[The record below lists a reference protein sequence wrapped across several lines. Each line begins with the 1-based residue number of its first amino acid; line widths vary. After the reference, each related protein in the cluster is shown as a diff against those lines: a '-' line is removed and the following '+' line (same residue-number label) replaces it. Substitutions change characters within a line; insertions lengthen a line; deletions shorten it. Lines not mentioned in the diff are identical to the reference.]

1 MRPAF
6 FSYLLVIIYGLVK
19 GSVGIVNISNKD
31 YTGLTEQ
38 DRYMGFSRS
47 IIKSVEIKLCRNNP
61 HAYKPHV
68 HHELSLGYIIEGT
81 TDLTLNDRTIHYESG
96 DGVII
101 PPLMTHRCAP
111 NDIHHWAY
119 VMLFVDP
126 GYYGDLVSFSQAEKL
141 IDHEVSKLVGFIE
154 HLLTEKN
161 SDTLENILIDLL
173 LEFGEK
179 GIAETRVANISDIVK
194 TIHDYILNHVK
205 DEISLD
211 KLQQISGLNKFSII
225 RNFKKLYMTTPAAYH
240 LQCRVAEAKRLL
252 SKGADAFD
260 ICEELR
266 FYDQAHLIREF
277 KKMYG
282 VTPGTYIEQ
291 LKG

>member
-1 MRPAF
+1 MNI
-6 FSYLLVIIYGLVK
+6 LDK
-19 GSVGIVNISNKD
+19 DNMNSV
-31 YTGLTEQ
+31 EQ
-38 DRYMGFSRS
+38 DGHLEFSRS
-47 IIKSVEIKLCRNNP
+47 IIEGVEIKRCRNVP
-61 HAYKPHV
+61 HAYKSHV
-68 HHELSLGYIIEGT
+68 HNELSLGYIVEGS
-81 TDLTLNDRTIHYESG
+81 TDLSLNDKTILYGSG

-111 NDIHHWAY
+111 KDINHWAY

-126 GYYGDLVSFSQAEKL
+126 SYYSDVVCFNHAKKLTGNQARKL
-141 IDHEVSKLVGFIE
+141 IGFIE
-154 HLLTEKN
+154 QLLIEKIP
-161 SDTLENILIDLL
+161 DTLENILIELL

-179 GIAETRVANISDIVK
+179 DIAEITITDTSDIVK
-194 TIHDYILNHVK
+194 TIHDYILNHVN
-205 DEISLD
+205 DVITLD

-225 RNFKKLYMTTPAAYH
+225 RNFKKLYLTTPAAYH
-240 LQCRVAEAKRLL
+240 LQYRVAEAKRLL
-252 SKGADAFD
+252 SKGLDVFD

-282 VTPGTYIEQ
+282 ITPVTYIEQ